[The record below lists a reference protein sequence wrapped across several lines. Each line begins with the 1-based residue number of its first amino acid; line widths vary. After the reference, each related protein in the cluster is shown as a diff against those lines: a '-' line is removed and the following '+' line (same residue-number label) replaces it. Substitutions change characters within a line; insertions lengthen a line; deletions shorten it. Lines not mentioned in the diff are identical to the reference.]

1 MPSMRPYV
9 RLLLLSC
16 LVSLPDISARAGS
29 SPAPSASEGAGFIGT
44 YKCTFTQGEYS
55 YPPFRCSISRRG
67 AVLWLEKHTGS
78 QRIRGEM
85 TPTADGFH
93 FSGTYFCPYGDCT
106 RPVSGDF
113 QCSSPRDCSGT
124 LDDGPPPTMVRL
136 TRTK

>member
-1 MPSMRPYV
+1 MRPFIW
-9 RLLLLSC
+9 LLFLFWFFF
-16 LVSLPDISARAGS
+16 LPGTPARAGS
-29 SPAPSASEGAGFIGT
+29 SSAPSTSEGAEFIGT

-85 TPTADGFH
+85 APTADGFH

-113 QCSSPRDCSGT
+113 HCSGPRDCSGT

-136 TRTK
+136 TRAK